1 MTISAQ
7 VLVGGRNEGE
17 TLALDEPRE
26 AFRAGS
32 TLATGRITDRWHPQ
46 YGAVV
51 SGKVLVMRAGRGS
64 SSGSAVLAEALR
76 RGELGPAAILLS
88 ERDGIVAAGAI
99 VASRLYGVSC
109 PVFLVSPDD
118 RFIAA
123 NSIRLRL
130 STDRDAA
137 LVETA

>member
-17 TLALDEPRE
+17 TLALDEPLS
-26 AFRAGS
+26 FSGGLDS
-32 TLATGRITDRWHPQ
+32 ATGRITDRWHPQ

-76 RGELGPAAILLS
+76 RGTGPAAILLS